1 MARNK
6 DKPLPPLEWLQPRM
20 RLMHVVSL
28 VLLAAL
34 ALLLVVWNQFFADLH
49 GARTWVISAIELFP
63 LLLVAPGMLLG
74 SARVH
79 AWACFVM
86 NLYFIK
92 GVLAW
97 IDPARAWLGV
107 LETLLSVAL
116 FTSALLYVRWRY
128 QYERHP
134 MPAGA
139 ASAANSA
146 RSLSKTA

>member
-6 DKPLPPLEWLQPRM
+6 NKPLPALEWLQPRM
-20 RLMHVVSL
+20 RLMHRASL

-34 ALLLVVWNQFFADLH
+34 AALLVIWNQFFADLH
-49 GARTWVISAIELFP
+49 GARTWVVTGIELLP
-63 LLLVAPGMLLG
+63 LLLVAPGMLMG

-92 GVLAW
+92 GILAW
-97 IDPARAWLGV
+97 IDPARIWLGV

-116 FTSALLYVRWRY
+116 FVSALLYVRWRY
-128 QYERHP
+128 QYERQLAAGTSS
-134 MPAGA
+134 PATG
-139 ASAANSA
+139 
-146 RSLSKTA
+146 